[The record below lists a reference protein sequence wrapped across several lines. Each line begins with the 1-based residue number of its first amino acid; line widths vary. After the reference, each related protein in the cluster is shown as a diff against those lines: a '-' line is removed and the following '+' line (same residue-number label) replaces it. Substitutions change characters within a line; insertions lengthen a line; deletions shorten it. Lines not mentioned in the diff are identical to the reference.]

1 MQDEHGRFGRGGIDL
16 LQSRH
21 AALGELELGPAAD
34 YPDPLRRRGPRRLLL
49 QQAQGVR
56 QRRHAVPTQFE
67 VVVKAAA
74 DRVHVRIVE
83 AGNDRPALRV
93 NHHRRRP
100 ALPQNLVIGTG
111 GIDLAV
117 LDGDGFHKRRDTIR
131 GNLGVMQDDLGRHG
145 GLLYLA
151 FI

>member
-1 MQDEHGRFGRGGIDL
+1 MQDEHGRVGRGGIDL

-21 AALGELELGPAAD
+21 AALGELELRPAAD
-34 YPDPLRRRGPRRLLL
+34 YPDPLRRRGPRGLLL
-49 QQAQGVR
+49 QQAQRVR
-56 QRRHAVPTQFE
+56 QRRHAVPTQLQ

-83 AGNDRPALRV
+83 AGDDGSAPGV
-93 NHHRRRP
+93 NHCRRRP

-117 LDGDGFHKRRDTIR
+117 LDGDGFHKRGDTIG

-145 GLLYLA
+145 GLL
-151 FI
+151 